1 MRTLLSTVLVRNPF
15 LTKRQTPLDIP
26 LLSYHIYPLPLLSIY
41 DRYPLICFIITPTN
55 NTIDY

>member
-26 LLSYHIYPLPLLSIY
+26 LPSYHIYLLLFAL
-41 DRYPLICFIITPTN
+41 RYITEHL
-55 NTIDY
+55 